1 MHSER
6 HSAPRLVHE
15 EFGVGS
21 PSGLSPSAL
30 RLVDELKSSRSGP
43 KGLRVERSILIE
55 KTERH
60 AAHSPRKRLA
70 QRERLRCASDFHKYS
85 IFNSQ

>member
-43 KGLRVERSILIE
+43 KGLRVEDTRRPQVESLTAGCIWLDP
-55 KTERH
+55 ERQLG
-60 AAHSPRKRLA
+60 AIA
-70 QRERLRCASDFHKYS
+70 
-85 IFNSQ
+85 

>member
-21 PSGLSPSAL
+21 PSGLS
-30 RLVDELKSSRSGP
+30 
-43 KGLRVERSILIE
+43 LRVEDTRSPQVESLTAECIWQDP
-55 KTERH
+55 ERQLG
-60 AAHSPRKRLA
+60 A
-70 QRERLRCASDFHKYS
+70 
-85 IFNSQ
+85 IG